1 LARHAPEA
9 TILDPL
15 LSEMFGHRGIAE
27 DYPACFARV
36 LCDRLAEALAE
47 SPREPLV
54 ADLLAGEHER
64 FLAEARM
71 LAERHLQSSAK
82 AALRLRETRDRVL
95 SAAATDLL
103 GSDRELRAGLRWSL
117 SVTLLERTPG
127 WCFPWRPLLSVA
139 VLGAGAL
146 DRLPLAL
153 AGSLPSL
160 GTVIFQ
166 GFKNIKAGGEFRQT
180 VEDGLRQRLGQEL
193 RDSLSGKFQALDDAL
208 TQELGISQEAASTG
222 TRAIFEVR
230 GLGELQRRSTELF
243 QHTIFGDERQSF
255 AGCAPTRGAAFV
267 AAFIGFVVFWAFFGW
282 PLAAL
287 YEKLALGARAVWEG
301 RAGEALSL
309 FPQHVG
315 SMLLT
320 NAFLAFLPMFLLL
333 LIMLSWFIRP
343 SRVDEALARLRQ
355 GHQKLC
361 DELFYKQVVRVEV
374 SEPRLDAC
382 LALLPQKPKNSE
394 DSPTLKAAPSEE

>member
-1 LARHAPEA
+1 
-9 TILDPL
+9 
-15 LSEMFGHRGIAE
+15 M
-27 DYPACFARV
+27 
-36 LCDRLAEALAE
+36 
-47 SPREPLV
+47 
-54 ADLLAGEHER
+54 
-64 FLAEARM
+64 
-71 LAERHLQSSAK
+71 
-82 AALRLRETRDRVL
+82 
-95 SAAATDLL
+95 
-103 GSDRELRAGLRWSL
+103 
-117 SVTLLERTPG
+117 
-127 WCFPWRPLLSVA
+127 LSVA

-166 GFKNIKAGGEFRQT
+166 GFKNLKAGGEFRQT

-208 TQELGISQEAASTG
+208 TQELGISQDAASTG

-243 QHTIFGDERQSF
+243 QNTIFGDEGKSF
-255 AGCAPTRGAAFV
+255 AGYAPTRGAAFV
-267 AAFIGFVVFWAFFGW
+267 AAFSGFVVFWTFFGW

-301 RAGEALSL
+301 RAAEALSL

-320 NAFLAFLPMFLLL
+320 NAFLAFLPMFLFLL
-333 LIMLSWFIRP
+333 LVLGWFIRS
-343 SRVDEALARLRQ
+343 SRVNEALARLRQ

-361 DELFYKQVVRVEV
+361 DELFSRQVVGVEV

-382 LALLPQKPKNSE
+382 LALVPQKPKNSE
-394 DSPTLKAAPSEE
+394 YSPTLKAAPSDSASP